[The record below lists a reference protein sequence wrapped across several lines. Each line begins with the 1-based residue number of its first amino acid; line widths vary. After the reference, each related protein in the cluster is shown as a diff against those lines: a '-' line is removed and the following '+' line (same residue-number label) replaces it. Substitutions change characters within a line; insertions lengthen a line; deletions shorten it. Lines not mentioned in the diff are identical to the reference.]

1 MTRAPPR
8 SFARGHARGSWAC
21 SELSQTRM
29 NLVNTPV
36 AVDSSR
42 HRADREH
49 FAAVGPGCARELA
62 QTNARLASRR

>member
-1 MTRAPPR
+1 
-8 SFARGHARGSWAC
+8 
-21 SELSQTRM
+21 M